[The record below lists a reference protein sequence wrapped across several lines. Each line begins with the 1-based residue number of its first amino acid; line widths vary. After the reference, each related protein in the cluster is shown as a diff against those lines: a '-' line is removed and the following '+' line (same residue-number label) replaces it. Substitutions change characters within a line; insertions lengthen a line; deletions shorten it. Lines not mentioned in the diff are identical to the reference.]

1 MESRRSATLV
11 GITVIVAFIMI
22 IVSVFYLRGYFAARD
37 KVTYY
42 AMFNNV
48 GRLASGDNVTV
59 AGVGVGRVSTIRLTG
74 GQARVDFFVS
84 NNVPMPSGTVA
95 LINAT
100 DVFGSASVELRLG
113 EGEPLPAG
121 SRIEGELGP
130 GIEDIM
136 RRSAVII
143 DQTINLLGKAETLI
157 SRINQL
163 AAEEGALTAGL
174 DDARV
179 VAANVREF
187 SYNFD
192 EYDRMLRRAL
202 ASIDSTAAS
211 LDTLVVSNAEGIRN
225 TLDRFQSLGE
235 RMETLLARLD
245 SGEGTM
251 GRLLKDES
259 LYQDLQ
265 DTLLEART
273 LMSEVRDHPEK
284 YIRVKVF

>member
-1 MESRRSATLV
+1 MESKKAATLV
-11 GITVIVAFIMI
+11 GITVILAFTMI
-22 IVSVFYLRGYFAARD
+22 VVSVFYLRGYFAARD
-37 KVTYY
+37 KASYY
-42 AMFNNV
+42 AMFDNV
-48 GRLASGDNVTV
+48 GRLAAGDNVTV

-74 GQARVDFFVS
+74 GHARVDFFVS
-84 NNVPMPSGTVA
+84 NSVLVPDGTVA
-95 LINAT
+95 AINAT

-121 SRIEGELGP
+121 SRLDGELGP

-143 DQTINLLGKAETLI
+143 DQTISLLNKAETLI
-157 SRINQL
+157 SRISEL
-163 AAEEGALTAGL
+163 AAEEGALSEGL

-187 SYNFD
+187 SYNLED
-192 EYDRMLRRAL
+192 YDRMLRRAL

-211 LDTLVVSNAEGIRN
+211 LDTLVVSNAEGVKN

-273 LMSEVRDHPEK
+273 LMSEVRDHPGK
-284 YIRVKVF
+284 FIRVKVF